1 MYFLPEVP
9 SADHPANPGAALAR
23 FLSWSAPCDTHWAGS
38 RSDSTTDCPRAL
50 GDDLVLFV
58 EPASFDADR
67 VTREIVIPA
76 DVKLGVRDDLDHAN
90 ITERV
95 LFPGLDGLS
104 LWLIRSYAPRG

>member
-1 MYFLPEVP
+1 MAEMYFLPEVP

-23 FLSWSAPCDTHWAGS
+23 FLSWSVPCDTHWAGS

-76 DVKLGVRDDLDHAN
+76 DVKLGVRDDLD
-90 ITERV
+90 TPTSRSGSS
-95 LFPGLDGLS
+95 FPASTGS
-104 LWLIRSYAPRG
+104 RGG